1 MITLP
6 SRRSRS
12 YCAYD
17 LQDKSTEKTFMRPIP
32 CGQTQEAWFLRPN
45 LIDRRDG
52 PFAQAPTAFAKES
65 YNRKLPDCKP
75 QVVRAVR
82 VCLTVKNETFYS
94 NKFKTPTYTY
104 VLQKE
109 DTVAKLHHLLAQT
122 LSVDVKLFKHREGQ
136 PEGFNVFWHVD
147 ANI

>member
-32 CGQTQEAWFLRPN
+32 FGQTQEAWFLRPN

-65 YNRKLPDCKP
+65 YVKKLPGCKA
-75 QVVRAVR
+75 QVQRAAR

-94 NKFKTPTYTY
+94 NKFKTPHYTY
-104 VLQKE
+104 VLLKD
-109 DTVAKLHHLLAQT
+109 DTVQKLHLLLAQT
-122 LSVDVKLFKHREGQ
+122 LSVDPKLFKHREGQ